1 MKKRVSRFRIIA
13 TLCVVGGLLV
23 AAPHGAFAIGE
34 QSGTVTIAQGPAGSS
49 GTVRWDTATRTV
61 TITTVA
67 GTLPSG
73 QCVTT
78 WWDWYTAGQGHY
90 DARAV
95 RVCRSGQSFTR
106 TWSGENS
113 RVSGLQ
119 KLGVCYGA
127 NNKTGSCQPDPR
139 STAITVN
146 ASFCNLTTASTT
158 IKSSGSVLSCSG
170 GNPTSSSS

>member
-1 MKKRVSRFRIIA
+1 MGRSRLARCVGFVSA
-13 TLCVVGGLLV
+13 LGGLLI
-23 AAPHGAFAIGE
+23 AAPNAAMAVGE
-34 QSGTVTIAQGPAGSS
+34 PSGSATVTQGPAGSS
-49 GTVRWDTATRTV
+49 GTVTWNASTRTV

-146 ASFCNLTTASTT
+146 ASFCNFTTASTT
-158 IKSSGSVLSCSG
+158 IKSTGSVLSCSG